1 MKDILAVTKALADES
16 RLRALMALSGGELC
30 LCQIISVLELAPA
43 TVSKHMSLLYAAGL
57 VERRKE
63 GKWHYYR
70 LPGREASPAARQ
82 ALRWVTEHL
91 EGSKVIAADVRKC
104 CAARAADPED
114 LTGCYCGTT

>member
-1 MKDILAVTKALADES
+1 MKDMLAVTKALADES
-16 RLRALMALSGGELC
+16 RLRALMALAGGELC

-57 VERRKE
+57 VDRRKQ

-70 LPGREASPAARQ
+70 LAGREASPLVRQ

-91 EGSKVIAADVRKC
+91 DGSRVIASDARKC
-104 CAARAADPED
+104 GAARKADPAE
-114 LTGCYCGTT
+114 LTGCYCGA